1 MENPQ
6 VRPVS
11 LCLWTRTPVRSIGFV
26 VWNDRVVCGHL
37 GEQDESTLV
46 CTLRER
52 LEKWATGNKEA
63 RRQLDRQVPNIGE
76 IFDLT
81 VRHDFLSGE
90 LSVSPSESRL
100 RVSLKHFIEAVD
112 EYLAGR
118 RFDFFDIL
126 LDLGNCP
133 GFTRTVLHK
142 CREIPYGQTMTY
154 RELATAI
161 GRPTAV
167 RAVAQ
172 ALAHNPI
179 PLLIPCHRVIGSD
192 GSLRGYSA
200 AGGTETKRR
209 LIQMEKSFHQA
220 CGQ

>member
-1 MENPQ
+1 MEHQSVQPL
-6 VRPVS
+6 S
-11 LCLWTRTPVRSIGFV
+11 LCIWTRTPVHSIGFV
-26 VWNDRVVCGHL
+26 IWNDRVLCGHL

-46 CTLRER
+46 RKLRER
-52 LEKWATGNKEA
+52 LGKWATWNKGA
-63 RRQLDRQVPNIGE
+63 RRQLDQRVPNIKE
-76 IFDLT
+76 IFDLI

-90 LSVSPSESRL
+90 VSVDPSESRL
-100 RVSLKHFIEAVD
+100 CPSLQHFIEAVD
-112 EYLAGR
+112 KYLTGQ
-118 RFDFFDIL
+118 RFDFLDIL
-126 LDLGNCP
+126 LDLGDCP
-133 GFTRTVLHK
+133 EFTRKVLDR

-154 RELATAI
+154 SELAISI

-172 ALAHNPI
+172 ALARNPI

-192 GSLRGYSA
+192 VALRGYSA

-209 LIQMEKSFHQA
+209 LIQMEKSFRQA